1 MGFTEEYGRLKKITE
16 DGLAALL
23 PENIPDKLRKSMAY
37 SLTDG
42 GKRLRPRHVSCRVRG
57 IRPGL

>member
-23 PENIPDKLRKSMAY
+23 PENIPDKLRESMAY

-42 GKRLRPRHVSCRVRG
+42 ASACVPSCILPCARHTAD
-57 IRPGL
+57 L